1 MTPRVSSCM
10 AFACAAA
17 VLFGCARQEQPV
29 TPPPLAAA
37 RAPAAPDTTTMGAA
51 PSGSCSAQAGEALQ
65 RINSARAAGR
75 RCGARTM
82 AAANP
87 LAWDAQLYTAAFGH
101 STDMARRNYFEH
113 QSPGG
118 STVAERASAA
128 RYKWRSLGENIAGG
142 NQNVGDAVQA
152 WLGSPE
158 HCENLMDPKFAD
170 VAVACVVQPGT
181 EFGTYWTMVLGRR

>member
-1 MTPRVSSCM
+1 M
-10 AFACAAA
+10 ALACAAA
-17 VLFGCARQEQPV
+17 LLGGCARQEQPV

-37 RAPAAPDTTTMGAA
+37 RTPGAPDTTTMGAA
-51 PSGSCSAQAGEALQ
+51 PSGSCSGQAGEALQ
-65 RINSARAAGR
+65 RINAARAAGQ

-87 LAWDAQLYTAAFGH
+87 LAWDPQLYTAAFGH

-113 QSPGG
+113 QSPSGT
-118 STVAERASAA
+118 TVAERASAA

-142 NQNVGDAVQA
+142 NQSVGDAVQA
-152 WLGSPE
+152 WLHSPE
-158 HCENLMDPKFAD
+158 HCENLMDPRFAD
-170 VAVACVVQPGT
+170 VAVACVGQPGT